1 MSANCLVSLARNKVL
16 NFSIT
21 YTQVAQLQKLLKA
34 MESGNN
40 FLLQKMGEMAA
51 DINKI
56 NNRIAKLEAKQG

>member
-1 MSANCLVSLARNKVL
+1 LPGQ
-16 NFSIT
+16 FGPE
-21 YTQVAQLQKLLKA
+21 QGAQLLHNIHAGGAIAKTIKV
-34 MESGNN
+34 MKSGNN

>member
-1 MSANCLVSLARNKVL
+1 MSANCLASLARNKVL

-21 YTQVAQLQKLLKA
+21 YTQVAQLQKLLKV

>member
-1 MSANCLVSLARNKVL
+1 ML

-21 YTQVAQLQKLLKA
+21 YTQVAQLQKLLKV

>member
-21 YTQVAQLQKLLKA
+21 YTQVAQLQKLLKV